1 MTIAPDACI
10 SAALVRLV
18 SMTAVV
24 PVSPADLG
32 SGGVL
37 GGEVMLRYVVR
48 RLLWVLV
55 LLLAISILTFLLF
68 FLLPGD
74 PAGQALGRG
83 ATPENIALVRHR
95 MGLDLPV
102 WRQYLNFLHGPDL
115 GTGHPTGILR
125 WPPNLGYSF
134 RNEEP
139 VLQTILDRVPVTA
152 SLALGG
158 CVLWLL
164 LGFSTGILAA
174 LRPRSLADR
183 AATGLAV
190 LGVSM
195 PVFVTGLGLLY
206 VFYFKL
212 GWAPAPGYVPISEDP
227 MAWAARL
234 VLAWVTVS
242 TIYVALYTRMLRA
255 SMLEVAG
262 EDYVR
267 TARAKGL
274 TERRVVLAHVVRS
287 SVTPAVTQLGL
298 DFGGLLGGAIVV
310 ERIFGLPGLGMATV
324 QAIADKDLP
333 VIQGVV
339 LFAAFFVVVANLL
352 VDLAYTALD
361 PRVGHG

>member
-1 MTIAPDACI
+1 M
-10 SAALVRLV
+10 
-18 SMTAVV
+18 
-24 PVSPADLG
+24 LG
-32 SGGVL
+32 
-37 GGEVMLRYVVR
+37 YVVR

-55 LLLAISILTFLLF
+55 LLIAISILTFALF

-74 PAGQALGRG
+74 PAGQALGRA
-83 ATPENIALVRHR
+83 ATPEKIASVRHR
-95 MGLDLPV
+95 MGLDLPA

-115 GTGHPTGILR
+115 GTGHATGILR

-134 RNEEP
+134 RNEQP

-183 AATGLAV
+183 AAMGFALLGVSAPVFITGLA
-190 LGVSM
+190 
-195 PVFVTGLGLLY
+195 LLY

-212 GWAPAPGYVPISEDP
+212 GWAPAPSYVPFSRDP
-227 MAWAARL
+227 LAWASHL
-234 VLAWVTVS
+234 ILAWVTVS

-255 SMLEVAG
+255 GMLEVAG

-274 TERRVVLAHVVRS
+274 TERRVVLAHVIRS

-298 DFGGLLGGAIVV
+298 DLGGLLGGAIVV
-310 ERIFGLPGLGMATV
+310 ERVFGLPGLGGATV
-324 QAIADKDLP
+324 QAITGNDLP
-333 VIQGVV
+333 LIQGVV
-339 LFAAFFVVVANLL
+339 LFAAFFVIVANLL
-352 VDLAYTALD
+352 VDIAYAALD
-361 PRVGHG
+361 PRVRYG